1 MARKA
6 RIDIEGG
13 LYHIISRG
21 NNRQPI
27 FGSHE
32 DYAQMLRLLKA
43 QKVRLPFYLYA
54 YCLMPNHIHL
64 LIERQADPISR
75 IMQRLLTGY
84 SQYHNRRYRKV
95 GHLLQGRYKAILC
108 QTDQYLAELV
118 RYIHLNPVRANLVR
132 RPGDYPY
139 SSHRAYMG
147 LDDSGL
153 VDVQPVLRSFGA
165 SKQLARETY
174 DRFVR
179 AGMKLGH
186 NEEFYQVEGG
196 RILGNE
202 EFVDSTIHRIGET
215 AALKARAKKCASDE
229 LDLTKL
235 VEMVELATG
244 VRRSDFCGPGKSARI
259 VMIKEA
265 LVYVGRE
272 AGATNAALAKEMGLE
287 SSAVSRRYES
297 ARQKI
302 AGSPQMSALVKEVRK
317 KLSSKRK

>member
-6 RIDIEGG
+6 RIEIEGG
-13 LYHIISRG
+13 LYHIVTRG
-21 NNRQPI
+21 NNRQRI

-32 DYAQMLRLLKA
+32 DYAQMLRLLEA
-43 QKVRLPFYLYA
+43 QKARLPFYLYA

-64 LIERQADPISR
+64 LVERQTDPISR
-75 IMQRLLTGY
+75 IMHRLLTGY
-84 SQYHNRRYRKV
+84 TQYHNRRYRKV

-118 RYIHLNPVRANLVR
+118 RYVHLNPVRAKLAR
-132 RPGDYPY
+132 RPEDYPY
-139 SSHRAYMG
+139 SGHRAYLG
-147 LDDSGL
+147 LDKTGL
-153 VDVQPVLRSFGA
+153 VDVQPLLRGFGA
-165 SKQLARETY
+165 RKQVARETY
-174 DRFVR
+174 QKFVR

-186 NEEFYQVEGG
+186 QEEFYQAEGG
-196 RILGNE
+196 RILGSE

-215 AALKARAKKCASDE
+215 GALVARAKKRAGDE

-235 VEMVELATG
+235 VEVVELATG

-259 VMIKEA
+259 VMVKEA
-265 LVYVGRE
+265 LVYVGRA

-287 SSAVSRRYES
+287 SSVVSRRYEA

-302 AGSPQMSALVKEVRK
+302 LQSPKMSALVKEVQK
-317 KLSSKRK
+317 KLWPRQP